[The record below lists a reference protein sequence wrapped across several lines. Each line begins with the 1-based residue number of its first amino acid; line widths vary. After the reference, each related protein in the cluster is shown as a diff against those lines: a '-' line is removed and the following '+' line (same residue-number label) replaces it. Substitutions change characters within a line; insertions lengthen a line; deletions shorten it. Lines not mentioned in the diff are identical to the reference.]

1 MKLFVYY
8 VKGGMDVFNHVE
20 RVCIEKR
27 ENKNT
32 LIIKFIDNTKDE
44 EIFLNEIDST
54 FLIEVIGDNC
64 KEYFRY
70 EK

>member
-8 VKGGMDVFNHVE
+8 VKGGMDVFNYVE